1 MTLRVPYI
9 ADESIER
16 DAEALL
22 VQFAHARGVA
32 IGPPIPIED
41 IVKEV
46 EGKKALGPLS
56 LSRRS
61 VPNTLTRLGVGG
73 SVIDGLADLPTER
86 TMSRWI
92 IRIEQT
98 DKEMPFSLSVIIGKL
113 DRVYLLLS
121 QNCRRI
127 LRSGNVN
134 D

>member
-1 MTLRVPYI
+1 MSPLNATPRPCLCNLRMP
-9 ADESIER
+9 EER
-16 DAEALL
+16 
-22 VQFAHARGVA
+22 
-32 IGPPIPIED
+32 PPIPIED

-73 SVIDGLADLPTER
+73 SVIDGLEDLPTER

>member
-22 VQFAHARGVA
+22 VQFAHARGAA

-46 EGKKALGPLS
+46 EGKKALGPPS

-98 DKEMPFSLSVIIGKL
+98 DKEMAVSLSVMVFSLIQL
-113 DRVYLLLS
+113 F
-121 QNCRRI
+121 
-127 LRSGNVN
+127 
-134 D
+134 